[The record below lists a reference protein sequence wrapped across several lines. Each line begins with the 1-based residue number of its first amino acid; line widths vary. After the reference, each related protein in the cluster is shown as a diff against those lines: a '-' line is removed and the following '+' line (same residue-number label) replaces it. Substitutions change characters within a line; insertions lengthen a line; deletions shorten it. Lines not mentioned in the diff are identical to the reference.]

1 MSWLNAIVVFFK
13 AIIEGIKAA
22 WIYDAG
28 KTKEALRQMERAEDE
43 ISRAIA
49 ARNAD
54 SVSDDQDPYNRNNK

>member
-1 MSWLNAIVVFFK
+1 MKWLSTLVVFFK
-13 AIIEGIKAA
+13 AIIDGVKAA
-22 WIYDAG
+22 LIYDAG

>member
-1 MSWLNAIVVFFK
+1 MSWISAIIVFFK
-13 AIIEGIKAA
+13 TILEGVKAL

-28 KTKEALRQMERAEDE
+28 KTKEALKQMEKAEDE